1 MGFFSFY
8 KIFMEDYTLGFWFVS
23 PLTLEPSSQN
33 RTNLQAKIP
42 FLQHFL

>member
-8 KIFMEDYTLGFWFVS
+8 KIFMEDYTLEFWVAS
-23 PLTLEPSSQN
+23 PLTLETSSQI